1 VTKAFGPTVPPA
13 TQIISRK
20 SNNNK
25 MLTSIPMNGIT
36 YAESLRANFSQKLTG
51 NENIPDFEP
60 PRLNNMERKLQI
72 QNGEWYEESYYCSD
86 DVAALYAFYQPT
98 QGPFIIVPSMN
109 KEEIQ
114 SDFILSSK

>member
-1 VTKAFGPTVPPA
+1 MRGVPIGIVVTKAFGPTVPPA

-25 MLTSIPMNGIT
+25 MLTSIPMNGMT

-72 QNGEWYEESYYCSD
+72 
-86 DVAALYAFYQPT
+86 
-98 QGPFIIVPSMN
+98 
-109 KEEIQ
+109 
-114 SDFILSSK
+114 